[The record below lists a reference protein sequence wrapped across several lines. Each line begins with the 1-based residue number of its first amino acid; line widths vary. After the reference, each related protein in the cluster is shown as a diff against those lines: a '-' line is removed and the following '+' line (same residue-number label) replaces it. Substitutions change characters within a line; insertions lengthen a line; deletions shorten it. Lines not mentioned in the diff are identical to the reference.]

1 MLTFSFLPP
10 CVNPFSLVL
19 KILGHQKGDDLDLV
33 LELEGLVI
41 DVLDLGP
48 EIDADILLDLDPKKE
63 GIGKKKESADKK
75 AFLKSNQ
82 KLLVVRERL
91 YSNFLHF
98 FHVMSLKCFITVS
111 RIPLYEVLLIC
122 ALAYT
127 LGFAFVH

>member
-1 MLTFSFLPP
+1 MAYVFFFIP

-82 KLLVVRERL
+82 KLLVVSEHL

-98 FHVMSLKCFITVS
+98 FSCHEFKIF
-111 RIPLYEVLLIC
+111 YN
-122 ALAYT
+122 
-127 LGFAFVH
+127 H